1 MKKLYKYKRLEL
13 LDEDEIKEIPDE
25 NVIFHDGVLFIFCS
39 CGMDKDCEAHRIFI
53 DPQYDEAISLKDIAI
68 KYPLVDKVIY
78 EKGLEGYVYSYG
90 NHKYGEWE
98 LVGETV
104 GYA

>member
-1 MKKLYKYKRLEL
+1 MKKLYKRKRLEL
-13 LDEDEIKEIPDE
+13 LDEDDIKEIPDE
-25 NVIFHDGVLFIFCS
+25 NVIFHDGIVNIFCS